1 MRYGVKLANPYS
13 LVETLEKLRY
23 QLSATESVEAIKLLE
38 KAISKARENGPYCSK
53 LQNALLN
60 GSTVSLRELL
70 SEFGDYFSPPRSE
83 FPFYPHTDAVN
94 CIDSA
99 MHTIKFDVIKP
110 RTLQEHV
117 NFMSCSL
124 IIK

>member
-1 MRYGVKLANPYS
+1 MRYGMELANPYS

-23 QLSATESVEAIKLLE
+23 VLSETQSADAIKLLE

-53 LQNALLN
+53 LEKALLN

-99 MHTIKFDVIKP
+99 MHIIKFDVVEP
-110 RTLQEHV
+110 GALQEYV
-117 NFMSCSL
+117 NF
-124 IIK
+124 IN